1 MEFFLAGLGSI
12 CRVSINF
19 FNYRKRVSIRV
30 NIGRSK
36 YFYKCQPELRVNM
49 LSMPDLSTISR
60 IAAKRLRL
68 IKGTSDSKHT
78 SCNRIMLQYIGCLEK
93 NISLIM
99 FGLSWSNLLC
109 SLLWKS
115 PLRVISLKQQW
126 SEKCE
131 SWETA
136 LGASS
141 VTRRRF

>member
-68 IKGTSDSKHT
+68 IKGTSDSKYT
-78 SCNRIMLQYIGCLEK
+78 NCSGSIALILAVWKK

>member
-68 IKGTSDSKHT
+68 IKGTSDSKYT
-78 SCNRIMLQYIGCLEK
+78 NWSGSIALIYWLFEK
-93 NISLIM
+93 NIPLIM

>member
-78 SCNRIMLQYIGCLEK
+78 SCSGIMLQYIGC
-93 NISLIM
+93 
-99 FGLSWSNLLC
+99 
-109 SLLWKS
+109 WKKTY
-115 PLRVISLKQQW
+115 L
-126 SEKCE
+126 
-131 SWETA
+131 
-136 LGASS
+136 
-141 VTRRRF
+141 